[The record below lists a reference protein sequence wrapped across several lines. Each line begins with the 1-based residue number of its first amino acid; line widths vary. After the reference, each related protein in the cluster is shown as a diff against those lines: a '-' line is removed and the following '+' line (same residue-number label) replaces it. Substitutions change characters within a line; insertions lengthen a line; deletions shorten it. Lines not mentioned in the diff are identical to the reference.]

1 MAIFNRHHDVT
12 LLIKRLNELQSK
24 LDFLKLN
31 NSFDKKIN
39 DLINEIEIYLSQKSM
54 VKRRK
59 SSATT
64 LGNDT
69 ESLTKVSTLKTVNE
83 PVDKTKSNHNLKKN
97 ESKIEIT
104 PKIRK
109 ISNQIKNTFRL
120 SRNENF
126 EFKNGVPVANRRGQ
140 KRSKSVEVWLDHKP
154 QNMAKLDTLMQP
166 IMSKKNSVKKIE
178 FKDTKRSS
186 KYVLT
191 HQQQD
196 EYGEVVTN
204 LIKGDIIKS
213 PSGGSSVIFTDIERL
228 HLKSPQFVRPRHR
241 KSSGILEKN
250 PFIIEDKVN
259 FLI

>member
-1 MAIFNRHHDVT
+1 MTI
-12 LLIKRLNELQSK
+12 LIKRLTELQQKISQIK
-24 LDFLKLN
+24 FN
-31 NSFDKKIN
+31 NSFDGKIN
-39 DLINEIEIYLSQKSM
+39 DFKNEIEMYLGKEANLT
-54 VKRRK
+54 RRK
-59 SSATT
+59 SSVTT
-64 LGNDT
+64 LGNET
-69 ESLTKVSTLKTVNE
+69 ESLTKVSTLKTLNE
-83 PVDKTKSNHNLKKN
+83 PINKAQLSRNEKKSGQKK
-97 ESKIEIT
+97 ELA

-109 ISNQIKNTFRL
+109 LSNNIKSTLRM
-120 SRNENF
+120 SRNGNF
-126 EFKNGVPVANRRGQ
+126 EFIDGVPVANRRGQ

-166 IMSKKNSVKKIE
+166 TMTKKNSVTKLE

-228 HLKSPQFVRPRHR
+228 HLKSPQLARPRHR
-241 KSSGILEKN
+241 KSSGVLEKN
-250 PFIIEDKVN
+250 PFIIEDKV
-259 FLI
+259 I